1 MWHKGSGY
9 QEQQQT
15 RLKFLI
21 KRLRCL
27 LDSQALQRCFF
38 QITFTQRPVLSSA
51 AADMVTATWLGL
63 CCTFHL
69 CKRFPFFT
77 FSHSEMS
84 LSHCNV
90 TLAQR
95 QNGSVPLD
103 WVFVISIPERRSSSS
118 AWDVTLI
125 YTFTFTD
132 VTLVWH
138 KGSGYQQTRSVPLDW
153 VFVVLFICVRGS
165 PKSEILLSHC
175 NITLVW
181 HKGRLGQSH
190 LIGSLLYP
198 PALLSQWELWKWRT
212 INNTRGRDYAIQRYS
227 RS

>member
-63 CCTFHL
+63 YCTFHL

-138 KGSGYQQTRSVPLDW
+138 KGCGYQQTSSVPLDW
-153 VFVVLFICVRGS
+153 VFVVPPGALVTVRTLKMKDHQQHSG
-165 PKSEILLSHC
+165 PRLCHSEVFKIIITQNVVIL
-175 NITLVW
+175 TLIIISIIVVIVIVDIAT
-181 HKGRLGQSH
+181 S
-190 LIGSLLYP
+190 S
-198 PALLSQWELWKWRT
+198 
-212 INNTRGRDYAIQRYS
+212 
-227 RS
+227 